1 MPLISFSGLL
11 YEMVLKP
18 SQKRT
23 VIDLKTYWEMS
34 WDISGILS
42 VTFQVSRYHFNT
54 YNIQDVF
61 GILPGTFQDDSDLF
75 RQNSSCQWVLP
86 VELLGLVFYLLV
98 LESRLLQ

>member
-1 MPLISFSGLL
+1 MFQTSREPGHSCLGHPRRYPVPLRSFSGLL

-42 VTFQVSRYHFNT
+42 VTFQVSRYLFHT
-54 YNIQDVF
+54 YI
-61 GILPGTFQDDSDLF
+61 I
-75 RQNSSCQWVLP
+75 
-86 VELLGLVFYLLV
+86 
-98 LESRLLQ
+98 

>member
-1 MPLISFSGLL
+1 
-11 YEMVLKP
+11 MVLKP

-42 VTFQVSRYHFNT
+42 VTFQVSRYLFHT
-54 YNIQDVF
+54 YIIQDVF

-75 RQNSSCQWVLP
+75 RQNSSCQCKGRQVCLKMLWP
-86 VELLGLVFYLLV
+86 VQNRNAILYIICSET
-98 LESRLLQ
+98 